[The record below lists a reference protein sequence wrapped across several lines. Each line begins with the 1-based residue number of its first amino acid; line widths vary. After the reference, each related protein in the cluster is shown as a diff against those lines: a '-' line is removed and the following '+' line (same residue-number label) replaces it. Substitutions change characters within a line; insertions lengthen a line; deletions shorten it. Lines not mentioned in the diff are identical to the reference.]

1 MRIAISAPI
10 KKDFQKE
17 AEALFPDCQISWM
30 EDLPEEERDS
40 AIRTSDVVLTHN
52 IVGDLTKEEQQLLGH
67 PRMVQTTRTG
77 VDHLSMAELPS
88 DMKLYCNAG
97 GWARG
102 IAEST
107 VGMIIALNRC
117 LREQLRDLQQGE
129 FHILGYHQKSLV
141 EQTVL
146 IAGFGGIGEAVARA
160 LHPFGCRLEAV
171 SRHQPQSPLLQ
182 AAYTMKNFDHA
193 LAAADV
199 LVLALPHSKETDRL
213 IDARRLSLMK
223 KDAMIVDVSRAGL
236 IDHEALLDHVRNH
249 PDFHV
254 AMDVWW
260 GEHDRYPK
268 DGDPILRYPNVIGS
282 AHNAEMNSRCNEEAI
297 RNSLLNI
304 RAFLD
309 GRPVKGYIRKEEYLW

>member
-1 MRIAISAPI
+1 MHIAISAPI

-17 AEALFPDCQISWM
+17 VEALFPACQISWM
-30 EDLPEEERDS
+30 EEMEEEERLH
-40 AIRTSDVVLTHN
+40 AIRTADVVLTHN
-52 IVGDLTKEEQQLLGH
+52 IVGDLTKEEQKLLGH

-77 VDHLSMAELPS
+77 VDHLAMAALPS

-129 FHILGYHQKSLV
+129 FHILGYHQKSLA

-146 IAGFGGIGEAVARA
+146 IAGFGGIGKAVARA

-182 AAYTMKNFDHA
+182 VAYTMKDFDHA

-236 IDHEALLDHVRNH
+236 IDHEALLDHVRDH

-260 GEHDRYPK
+260 ASMSSIRK
-268 DGDPILRYPNVIGS
+268 TATRS
-282 AHNAEMNSRCNEEAI
+282 SAI
-297 RNSLLNI
+297 RM
-304 RAFLD
+304 
-309 GRPVKGYIRKEEYLW
+309 